1 MKKTPWCMCKQGSI
15 INVFQYSPGKT
26 EFASQKHASVNFL
39 VKQVDRTV
47 LIDAI
52 LHSFLLKS
60 IDGDVHARPVGDI
73 FSEHIST

>member
-1 MKKTPWCMCKQGSI
+1 MCKQGSI

-26 EFASQKHASVNFL
+26 EFASQKHASVYFL

-47 LIDAI
+47 LVDAMAI
-52 LHSFLLKS
+52 VHSFLLKS